1 MRKIID
7 SNQITSEALERF
19 LSASPANQAVL
30 TDYAAMEAYQS
41 AGEGVFRSFG
51 VLGKYPKQVLILKNT
66 QTVCGLSGR
75 GRGLQ
80 KRLIDSIQSREFPI
94 YTANLRK
101 AERGELVG
109 LAYAV
114 MYSDGEQYFETSVA
128 GQAGENKVFAAGMLA
143 TLSFRLMRE
152 VN

>member
-1 MRKIID
+1 MNKRTKAIAPVLKLASIIPLRKPLRAG
-7 SNQITSEALERF
+7 NK
-19 LSASPANQAVL
+19 V
-30 TDYAAMEAYQS
+30 YQDCVD
-41 AGEGVFRSFG
+41 ELRSM
-51 VLGKYPKQVLILKNT
+51 
-66 QTVCGLSGR
+66 
-75 GRGLQ
+75 
-80 KRLIDSIQSREFPI
+80 
-94 YTANLRK
+94 LRK